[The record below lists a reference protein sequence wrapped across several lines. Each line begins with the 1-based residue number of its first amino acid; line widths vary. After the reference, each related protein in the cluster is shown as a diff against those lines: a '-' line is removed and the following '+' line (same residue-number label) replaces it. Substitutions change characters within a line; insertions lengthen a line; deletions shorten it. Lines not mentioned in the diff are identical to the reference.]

1 MCSCLFIEMNQ
12 TAHISL
18 QIPSISN
25 SVETKSTGSAP
36 LLCGATRVKSLRVFL
51 PRFPQEHRSVVPS
64 GLPLCASAPPVWR
77 SQGLSAAFRGY
88 NLWSQIHLVC
98 YIVSENYNNLDFS
111 FFTSPIRVLNK
122 SSFLTLSLQYCCLKL
137 NKLYK

>member
-64 GLPLCASAPPVWR
+64 GPPLCASAPPVR
-77 SQGLSAAFRGY
+77 AAFRDRFGGAQVVFSARGKKSG
-88 NLWSQIHLVC
+88 LQA
-98 YIVSENYNNLDFS
+98 DF
-111 FFTSPIRVLNK
+111 FALPPPLPGPQPGATA
-122 SSFLTLSLQYCCLKL
+122 
-137 NKLYK
+137 

>member
-64 GLPLCASAPPVWR
+64 GLPLCASAPPV
-77 SQGLSAAFRGY
+77 RGY
-88 NLWSQIHLVC
+88 LRIGPDVRKGFFRQVVI
-98 YIVSENYNNLDFS
+98 FS
-111 FFTSPIRVLNK
+111 SITWIIF
-122 SSFLTLSLQYCCLKL
+122 
-137 NKLYK
+137 